1 MMETR
6 LISELTPNSHS
17 ARLYGEFSLTNDE
30 DKALFTSMSV
40 NGILE
45 PLIISSKNEIIS
57 GVRRYLVAK
66 MLPNIKKVEVL
77 VVDVKKV
84 SELDVVEHNLQRVKN
99 VVQIAYELELVRKEL
114 GSKQGKDLPPEK
126 KEKLEEI
133 RSEGYK
139 KYSESTVKRVIRCV
153 KTLKSLTPDKSEKE
167 LWSELSLKIDKGHE
181 VNTILNKLLT
191 QKAKIQNSELANQY
205 DDYQHECFKIIQGD
219 ALTAH
224 TQIEDNSI
232 DNLTTSPPYFNFRHY
247 DQNEGKSERI
257 PLGNEPNVDMYI
269 DALVEIF
276 VGYKS
281 KMKSSSSIFINVMDK
296 IFEGKVCRIPDKLI
310 SKMEEKGFVYIQ
322 PMMWYKTNPVYQGA
336 KNNHQTS
343 CEYIL
348 HFCFE
353 VKERYQNMNWMN
365 ELESRELIHDAIY
378 GAKGEAPLI
387 KNLII
392 PPSFLFEEGDNHNPA
407 LISTGVMN
415 KHALNVLLR
424 NKGFQLTHTAL
435 YSYEIPMLCIL
446 PHTKKKDVC
455 LDVFSGLATT
465 GIVAY
470 ATDRSYIG
478 VENSKIYAAQSKAR
492 FIELFQQE
500 HPDAFVPN
508 N

>member
-1 MMETR
+1 METR
-6 LISELTPNSHS
+6 LISDLIPNSHS
-17 ARLYGEFSLTNDE
+17 ARLYGEFSLTNEE
-30 DKALFTSMSV
+30 DYALFTSIRV

-45 PLIISSKNEIIS
+45 PLIINSKNEIIS

-66 MLPNIKKVEVL
+66 MFPSIKKVQVH
-77 VVDVKKV
+77 VVDVKEV
-84 SELDVVEHNLQRVKN
+84 SELNVVEHNLQRIKN
-99 VVQIAYELELVRKEL
+99 VVQIAYEIELVRKEL
-114 GSKQGKDLPPEK
+114 GSKQGKKLPSEK
-126 KEKLEEI
+126 KETLEEI

-139 KYSESTVKRVIRCV
+139 KHSESTIKRVIRCV
-153 KTLKSLTPDKSEKE
+153 KIQKDLTPDKSEKE

-181 VNTILNKLLT
+181 VNTILNKLLS
-191 QKAKIQNSELANQY
+191 QKAKIQNSELANLY

-224 TQIEDNSI
+224 YQIEDNSI
-232 DNLTTSPPYFNFRHY
+232 DNLTTSPPYFNFRVY
-247 DQNEGKSERI
+247 DQNEEKTDRT
-257 PLGNEPNVDMYI
+257 PLGNESNVDLYI

-296 IFEGKVCRIPDKLI
+296 IFKGRVCRIPDKLI
-310 SKMEEKGFVYIQ
+310 TKMEEKGFVYIQ
-322 PMMWYKTNPVYQGA
+322 PLMWYKSNPIYQGA
-336 KNNHQTS
+336 NRNHQTS

-348 HFCFE
+348 HFSFG
-353 VKERYQNMNWMN
+353 VDNYYQNKNWID
-365 ELESRELIHDAIY
+365 ELESRELFHDAIY
-378 GAKGEAPLI
+378 GVDGEVPLI

-392 PPSFLFEEGDNHNPA
+392 PPSFLFNEGDNHNPT
-407 LISTGVMN
+407 LISTGVLN
-415 KHALNVLLR
+415 KHALNLLLQQT
-424 NKGFQLTHTAL
+424 GFQLTHTAL
-435 YSYEIPMLCIL
+435 YSYEIPMLCLL

-455 LDVFSGLATT
+455 CDIFSGLGTT